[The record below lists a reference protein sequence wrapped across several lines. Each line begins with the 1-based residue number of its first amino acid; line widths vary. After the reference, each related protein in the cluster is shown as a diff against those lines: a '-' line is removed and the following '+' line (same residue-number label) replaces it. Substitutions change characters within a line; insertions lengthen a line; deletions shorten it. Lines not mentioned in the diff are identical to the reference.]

1 MYLADAYSC
10 DLSSPRWRFKS
21 SMCTPPGGVAYV
33 LIPLF
38 TAILFGYLLSC
49 LDTAG
54 HGKTTIPGSEL
65 FVPLAGLFGL
75 VFPLLVELGFL
86 EFVGYLGIYRFFF
99 ASYPPSFGYLYIC
112 INSMQ
117 LLFVLLYFA
126 RCSCLRR
133 MGYVRWFA

>member
-54 HGKTTIPGSEL
+54 HGKATIPGSEL
-65 FVPLAGLFGL
+65 FVPFAGLFGL
-75 VFPLLVELGFL
+75 VLPLLVELGFL
-86 EFVGYLGIYRFFF
+86 EFVGYLGIYCYFCVV
-99 ASYPPSFGYLYIC
+99 SSFLWIFIYLY
-112 INSMQ
+112 
-117 LLFVLLYFA
+117 
-126 RCSCLRR
+126 
-133 MGYVRWFA
+133 